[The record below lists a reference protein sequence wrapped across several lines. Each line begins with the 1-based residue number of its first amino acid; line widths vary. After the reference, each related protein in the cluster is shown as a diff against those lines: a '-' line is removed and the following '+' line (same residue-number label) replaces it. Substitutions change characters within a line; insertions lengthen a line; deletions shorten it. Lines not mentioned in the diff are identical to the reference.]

1 MSIRVLLVDD
11 ERPAR
16 RKMRRFLG
24 SAPDFEVIG
33 EAGDGAE
40 AIEAI
45 TRTQPDVVFLD
56 VQMPKLD
63 GLQVA
68 AALSP
73 PLPEIIFVTAHDRF
87 ALKAFEVHALD
98 YLLKPYDEERF
109 RKVLD
114 RVRKRRRE
122 AAGDRELVE
131 RIQRLIGDLQPG
143 TRHADR
149 VLVNGNG
156 RAYFVS
162 LSEVDWIEGAR
173 NYAVLH
179 AGGKAH
185 TIRGT
190 LDGLVKRLDPAQ
202 FIRVNRSAIVRLD
215 SIGEL
220 QPWFHGEYRIV
231 MKDGATINWSRRYIT
246 AGFPERILR

>member
-131 RIQRLIGDLQPG
+131 RIQRLIADLQPG

-156 RAYFVS
+156 RAYFVAM
-162 LSEVDWIEGAR
+162 SEVDWIEGAR

>member
-131 RIQRLIGDLQPG
+131 RIQRLIADLQPG

-246 AGFPERILR
+246 GGFPERILR

>member
-1 MSIRVLLVDD
+1 M
-11 ERPAR
+11 
-16 RKMRRFLG
+16 
-24 SAPDFEVIG
+24 
-33 EAGDGAE
+33 
-40 AIEAI
+40 
-45 TRTQPDVVFLD
+45 FLD

-131 RIQRLIGDLQPG
+131 RIQRLIADLQPG

-162 LSEVDWIEGAR
+162 MSAVDWIEGAR